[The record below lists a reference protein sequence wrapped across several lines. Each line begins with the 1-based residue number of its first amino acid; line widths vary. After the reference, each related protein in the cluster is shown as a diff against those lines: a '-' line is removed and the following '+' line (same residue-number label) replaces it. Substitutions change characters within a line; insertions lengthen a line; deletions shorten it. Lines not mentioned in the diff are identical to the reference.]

1 MNISLVIIT
10 PASHRAAADAA
21 MASLGWGDTNFLV
34 ELGPDETGN
43 PMHFGLRATVPPEFM
58 EALQAEFAA
67 FEGAVLIDATAD
79 AGRVQHFDSVLDAQ
93 GLHRIM
99 PPYID

>member
-10 PASHRAAADAA
+10 PAVHRAAADAA

-34 ELGPDETGN
+34 ELGPEATGS
-43 PMHFGLRATVPPEFM
+43 PTHFGLRATVPPEFM
-58 EALQAEFAA
+58 EPLQAEFAT
-67 FEGAVLIDATAD
+67 FGGAVLIDAVPDAD
-79 AGRVQHFDSVLDAQ
+79 RVQHFDSVLDAHA
-93 GLHRIM
+93 LHRSM

>member
-21 MASLGWGDTNFLV
+21 MASLGWGETNFLV
-34 ELGPDETGN
+34 ELGPEATGS
-43 PMHFGLRATVPPEFM
+43 PTHFGLRATVPPEFM
-58 EALQAEFAA
+58 TALQAEFAA
-67 FEGAVLIDATAD
+67 FGGDVQIDTAPD
-79 AGRVQHFDSVLDAQ
+79 ADRVAHFDSVLDAQ

-99 PPYID
+99 PLYID

>member
-10 PASHRAAADAA
+10 PESHRDAADLAL
-21 MASLGWGDTNFLV
+21 ASLGWGDTNFLV
-34 ELGPDETGN
+34 ELGPDATGS
-43 PMHFGLRATVPPEFM
+43 PTHFGLRATVSPAFM
-58 EALQAEFAA
+58 DALHIEFAA

-79 AGRVQHFDSVLDAQ
+79 AERVLHFDTVLEAH
-93 GLHRIM
+93 GLHRIA